1 MIQVTSSYNI
11 IKRRLRAFRLVRSE
25 QDRRVMPAKAKRIGQ
40 SNLHVEL
47 FSRCANQHRGVNAFI
62 WGFEVLVG
70 VNFAASDG
78 FDAYDGFD
86 GGSCAEQVPD
96 QALGAINLRPD
107 ALNFFCNTRSS
118 AISPAGVDV
127 A

>member
-78 FDAYDGFD
+78 FDAYDGLAFIYVS
-86 GGSCAEQVPD
+86 GS
-96 QALGAINLRPD
+96 LR
-107 ALNFFCNTRSS
+107 
-118 AISPAGVDV
+118 
-127 A
+127 